1 MANDIHSNGGAK
13 SEPLAGLLVIDIG
26 HIVAG
31 PMVGSILADFG
42 ATVIKVENPLKPD
55 PQRKVYP
62 KDGFGLWAKSLDR
75 NKLPVTLDLKTEKG
89 KELLEQL
96 IVNADVLLEN
106 FRPGVLERLGFEP
119 NRLLAEVNKRLV
131 ICRVSGWGQTGPW
144 RTRRGYGR
152 TGEAASGFAHLN
164 GTPDGPPSHSAASL
178 GDTVAAIW
186 GAYGIMLALRA
197 RDRDGIGQ
205 VVDVALNETLMRML
219 EQQLPVFNQT
229 GRVLARIGNENP
241 AMPTVNLYR
250 TKDGGHFSVSNAT
263 PRTQEAYIRLVGLE
277 GHPDIGTVDAANRN
291 RAQFNA
297 HVSSW
302 MAERD
307 LAEID
312 RLFDEAGAVGTP
324 VWDSKAITESPQVQ
338 SRNMVIEVEDP
349 DLGKFQMTGIV
360 PKLSRTPGNVR
371 HAGRHIGS
379 ANDEVFSKLLGL
391 TKEQIDQLRQ
401 SRVS

>member
-1 MANDIHSNGGAK
+1 
-13 SEPLAGLLVIDIG
+13 
-26 HIVAG
+26 
-31 PMVGSILADFG
+31 
-42 ATVIKVENPLKPD
+42 
-55 PQRKVYP
+55 
-62 KDGFGLWAKSLDR
+62 
-75 NKLPVTLDLKTEKG
+75 
-89 KELLEQL
+89 
-96 IVNADVLLEN
+96 
-106 FRPGVLERLGFEP
+106 
-119 NRLLAEVNKRLV
+119 
-131 ICRVSGWGQTGPW
+131 
-144 RTRRGYGR
+144 
-152 TGEAASGFAHLN
+152 LN

-197 RDRDGIGQ
+197 RDRDGVGQ

-229 GRVLARIGNENP
+229 GRILARIGNENP

-263 PRTQEAYIRLVGLE
+263 PRTQEAYLRLVGLE
-277 GHPDIGTVDAANRN
+277 GRPDIGTVDAANRN

-297 HVSSW
+297 HVSRW

-371 HAGRHIGS
+371 HAGRNSGS
-379 ANDEVFSKLLGL
+379 ANNEVFSKLLGL
-391 TKEQIDQLRQ
+391 TQEQIDQLRQ

>member
-1 MANDIHSNGGAK
+1 MTKDIHSKGGAK
-13 SEPLAGLLVIDIG
+13 SEPLAGLLVLDIG

-55 PQRKVYP
+55 PLRKVYP
-62 KDGFGLWAKSLDR
+62 KDGSGLWSKSLDR
-75 NKLPVTLDLKTEKG
+75 NKLPVTLDLKSERG

-96 IVNADVLLEN
+96 IVQADVLLEN

-119 NRLLAEVNKRLV
+119 ERLLAEVNKRLV

-164 GTPDGPPSHSAASL
+164 GNPEGPPSHSAASL

-186 GAYGIMLALRA
+186 AAYGIMLALRA
-197 RDRDGIGQ
+197 RDRDGLGQ

-229 GRVLARIGNENP
+229 GRVLARLGNENP
-241 AMPTVNLYR
+241 GVPTVNMYR

-263 PRTQEAYIRLVGLE
+263 PRTQEAFIRLVGLE

-297 HVSSW
+297 HVSRW
-302 MAERD
+302 MAERS

-312 RLFDEAGAVGTP
+312 TLFDEAGAVGTP
-324 VWDSKAITESPQVQ
+324 VWDSKAITENPQIQ

-371 HAGRHIGS
+371 HAGRNSGS
-379 ANDEVFSKLLGL
+379 ANNEVFSMLLGL
-391 TKEQIDQLRQ
+391 TQAQIDQLRQ
-401 SRVS
+401 SGVS